1 VRTAAVFAIGGLVAV
16 IAGCSVAATPSASSP
31 VPAPVASPWEVPVQT
46 GTAFTLSSTAFQ
58 NGGAIPRRFTCDGE
72 NVSPDLEWRG
82 TPEGT
87 VEMALIVDD
96 PDARDFTHW
105 VVYQMTSSATGGLPE
120 AISSSPDAPPQGLND
135 FGSVGYGGPC
145 PPSGRHHYRFT
156 LYALR
161 KPLEVRGTP
170 RGRDLRALIEGR
182 ASGVAVLIG
191 TCQRG

>member
-1 VRTAAVFAIGGLVAV
+1 M
-16 IAGCSVAATPSASSP
+16 
-31 VPAPVASPWEVPVQT
+31 QT

-96 PDARDFTHW
+96 PDARGFTHW
-105 VVYQMTSSATGGLPE
+105 VVYQMTGSATGGLPE
-120 AISSSPDAPPQGLND
+120 AISSSSDAPPQGRND
-135 FGSVGYGGPC
+135 FGKVGYGGPC

-161 KPLEVRGTP
+161 KQLDVTGTP
-170 RGRDLRALIEGR
+170 SGRELRTMIEGR
-182 ASGVAVLIG
+182 ASGVAVLTG
-191 TCQRG
+191 TYQRG